1 MLVMVMAPALCSGGV
16 GSQLWAT
23 KGTPTK
29 VREFVWQLHNKG
41 ISRSEC
47 VKRLESLLDRLEAKR
62 TSELPGRFAAGGGAI
77 VIFVYEQVRHQSV
90 CVAN

>member
-1 MLVMVMAPALCSGGV
+1 MLVMVMAPALFSRGV
-16 GSQLWAT
+16 GSLLWAT

-29 VREFVWQLHNKG
+29 VREFVWQLDNKG

-47 VKRLESLLDRLEAKR
+47 AKRLESHPDRLEAKR
-62 TSELPGRFAAGGGAI
+62 TSELPGRDALFYG
-77 VIFVYEQVRHQSV
+77 QVRHQSV